1 MAKVAVWPFEDGD
14 SVIVLALF
22 ERITNFAPVAH
33 VQNLVHLADVIDV
46 LLKCG
51 AFFKFFKAWL
61 DRIGCG
67 VADGGAVVRC
77 VN

>member
-1 MAKVAVWPFEDGD
+1 MAKVAVRTFEDSD

-22 ERITNFAPVAH
+22 KRITDLAPVAY
-33 VQNLVHLADVIDV
+33 VQNLVHLAVVCDV

-67 VADGGAVVRC
+67 VAAGGAVVRC